1 MENNNTRQIA
11 LGLSENMSKLI
22 SQLESLRKENKILKA
37 ELSSKKAELKDF
49 QNNGKIAN
57 IVSGIDPKG
66 ENAEMIRTRID
77 ENIQEIDNCIALLSN
92 K

>member
-1 MENNNTRQIA
+1 MENNNTHQIA
-11 LGLSENMSKLI
+11 LELSENMSKLI